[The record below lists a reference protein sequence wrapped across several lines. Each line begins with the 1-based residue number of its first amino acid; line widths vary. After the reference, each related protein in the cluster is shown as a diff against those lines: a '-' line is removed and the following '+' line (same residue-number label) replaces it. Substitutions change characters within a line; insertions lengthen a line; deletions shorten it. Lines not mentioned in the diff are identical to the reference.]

1 VLKKY
6 QLTKTACL
14 LALSI
19 GMTQNA
25 WADSQLDALCSQTA
39 MSSNY
44 GANNT
49 QAQQY
54 CAAGKAAENAAS
66 ADGDVWI
73 IYAAAATVCTSA
85 CAASMAGTNP
95 YAKPLELAC
104 TGSSVGAAGIDAV
117 QTGNYMTALSSIVLT
132 AGIPA
137 YNMLEK
143 GESLTNAVTGGPT
156 VGSALNSLTGG
167 GGTPAAGAAAS
178 KGGLSQANL
187 AACVAAASNAFS
199 AYSKHSDE
207 NSSQA
212 TVQQTVQQLQALE
225 STTGATSN
233 AIAMS
238 ANTASGGGTTLT
250 GASSGGTN
258 NAISSGATTA
268 AGASPATTS
277 SCSGSN
283 SSDGAQC
290 AATASATPI
299 MPAALASALQGVT
312 GLTPA
317 QFAAQAAQAGPGAAI
332 ASGLGQGA
340 GAFAHSLDQLASSGQ
355 MQTEGGYYAKGGSG
369 PSGADPLASMMGNL
383 LEQYGQKK
391 KADEKAPGVTTV
403 EFGQRAPASANPEN
417 DRNVSLFSR
426 VAGRYAS
433 LAPELLGMTDTQA
446 ALPALP
452 FSAPK

>member
-1 VLKKY
+1 
-6 QLTKTACL
+6 
-14 LALSI
+14 
-19 GMTQNA
+19 MTQIA

-85 CAASMAGTNP
+85 CAASMMPNVT
-95 YAKPLELAC
+95 YTEQLEIAC
-104 TGSSVGAAGIDAV
+104 TGSSVGASAVDAI
-117 QTGNYMTALSSIVLT
+117 QTQNYMSALASIVVT
-132 AGIPA
+132 AGIPT
-137 YNMLEK
+137 YNYFTK
-143 GESLTNAVTGGPT
+143 SGETIGQAISGGPT
-156 VGSALNSLTGG
+156 IGQATGMGGKTALG
-167 GGTPAAGAAAS
+167 
-178 KGGLSQANL
+178 KGNLS
-187 AACVAAASNAFS
+187 ACVSAASNAYS
-199 AYSKHSDE
+199 AYNKHSDE
-207 NSSQA
+207 DSSQA

-233 AIAMS
+233 AIAVS

-250 GASSGGTN
+250 GSSSGGTN

-277 SCSGSN
+277 SCSGS
-283 SSDGAQC
+283 SGSDGAQC

-369 PSGADPLASMMGNL
+369 PGGADPLASMMGNL

-391 KADEKAPGVTTV
+391 KADEKAPGVSTV
-403 EFGQRAPASANPEN
+403 DFGQRAPASANPEN